1 MINLKYQQ
9 LFIYDHI
16 NSRELSENYISDP
29 KKNGQLFIIVEIPK
43 SKINTQSNID
53 EIIKKASKYFETS
66 KESDSDLL
74 LEEIL
79 QELNQFLPELN
90 SRKKKSFITDLD
102 MIIGIINKNTVH
114 LSGTGN
120 IYTLLV
126 HNNQLTPIL
135 SKSDKSSKIFDDII
149 SGELNGGD
157 SLIASTNSLFDYI
170 SQEKIKQI
178 TKQYN
183 PYDTVIEIK
192 KLLDT
197 VPDFVTF
204 NSLIIKK
211 TDSEPKALHQ
221 EEKNWKDQNF
231 FTDKEDEEEIID
243 DIEDIEEYENDVDE
257 EYEKDIIEE
266 KIKEV
271 KPKIKNKLKSPKT
284 KWVIDFKAFKKI
296 KFINKIYKIIKYIIN
311 IFNNIK
317 KVILYIFNK
326 IKNLF
331 SFINSREYRE
341 ETEEKSINKIKNKVD
356 NKYKWFKSL
365 EKQKKIALIGLT
377 ITLLLFIQGLVFI
390 LQNKSE
396 KTTDENYIKAIQE
409 IDKSL
414 LEVKSLLI
422 YNDEQGAEDIL
433 LAIQDIIDNIEINN
447 NEQKENIEILR
458 EEIRRKINEVRHI
471 NEVDSP
477 LELFDLSTTLTSS
490 KQIVQK
496 DGNFYVLDDIK
507 LYLLQD
513 NTVTELID
521 FPNGIT
527 LSDWPQK
534 DKLILSNTD
543 NYVIF
548 DINDKTIIN
557 IPFTKTVGNTAV
569 KDALIY
575 SDNLYVLDNINNQ
588 IFKYPEYGQS
598 FGDGTP
604 WLQST
609 QDLTEASSFTIDGN
623 IYVINNGGEIE
634 KYSKGQKEKFNY
646 HKPRPLINNNS
657 IIKTFKNSNYLYII
671 DPDNNRI
678 IILDKEGNIKDQFT
692 SNKFNNLIDLAVDIE
707 EKNIYLLNG
716 NHLYVLPING

>member
-1 MINLKYQQ
+1 MINLKHQQ
-9 LFIYDHI
+9 LFIHDHI
-16 NSRELSENYISDP
+16 NSRELSDNYISDP

-43 SKINTQSNID
+43 NKINTQSNID
-53 EIIKKASKYFETS
+53 EIIKKASKYFEAS
-66 KESDSDLL
+66 RQNDSDLL

-79 QELNQFLPELN
+79 QELNEFLPELN
-90 SRKKKSFITDLD
+90 SRKKKSFINELD
-102 MIIGIINKNTVH
+102 MIIGIINNNTVH
-114 LSGTGN
+114 LSGAGN

-126 HNNQLTPIL
+126 HNNQLTPLL
-135 SKSDKSSKIFDDII
+135 SKNTNKSSKIFEDII
-149 SGELNGGD
+149 SGELNSND

-170 SQEKIKQI
+170 SQGKIKQI

-211 TDSEPKALHQ
+211 TDSKPKALHK

-231 FTDKEDEEEIID
+231 FSDEEDENET
-243 DIEDIEEYENDVDE
+243 IEDIEEYEDDIEE
-257 EYEKDIIEE
+257 EYEEEIVEE

-271 KPKIKNKLKSPKT
+271 KPKINNELKSPKT

-296 KFINKIYKIIKYIIN
+296 ELINKIDKIIKYIIN
-311 IFNNIK
+311 ILNKIK
-317 KVILYIFNK
+317 NVILYIFNK
-326 IKNLF
+326 IKNIF
-331 SFINSREYRE
+331 SFIKSKEYRE
-341 ETEEKSINKIKNKVD
+341 ETEEKSIKKIKTKVD
-356 NKYKWFKSL
+356 KKYNWFKSL
-365 EKQKKIALIGLT
+365 EKQKRIALIGLT

-396 KTTDENYIKAIQE
+396 KTTDENYNKAINQINE
-409 IDKSL
+409 SL
-414 LEVKSLLI
+414 LEVKALLI

-433 LAIQDIIDNIEINN
+433 LAIQDIIENIEINN
-447 NEQKENIEILR
+447 NEQKESIEALK

-477 LELFDLSTTLTSS
+477 LELFDLSTILTTS

-496 DGNFYVLDDIK
+496 DGNFYILDDTK

-513 NTVTELID
+513 DTVTELID

-527 LSDWPQK
+527 LSNWPQK
-534 DKLILSNTD
+534 DKLILSNID

-548 DINDKTIIN
+548 DINDKTTTN
-557 IPFTKTVGNTAV
+557 IPFNKAAGNTAV

-604 WLQST
+604 WLQGT
-609 QDLTEASSFTIDGN
+609 QDLTQASSFTIDGN

-634 KYSKGQKEKFNY
+634 KYSKGQKEQFSY

-657 IIKTFKNSNYLYII
+657 IIKTFKDSDYLYII
-671 DPDNNRI
+671 DPYNNRI

-692 SNKFNNLIDLAVDIE
+692 SNKFNNLIDLAVDVE
-707 EKNIYLLNG
+707 EKNIYLLNN
-716 NHLYVLPING
+716 NHLYILPINK